1 MAKEFSRVD
10 RLSQQMQQEMAVILQ
25 REIKD
30 PRLHSM
36 ITVSAVDVSKDL
48 SHAKI
53 FVTFLGLEQA
63 KVKQNLDILNDAS
76 GFIRSLIAKRIQ
88 SRIVPTI
95 RFYFDESLDRGI
107 NMANLVEQVRKEDER
122 KRVASGQE
130 PEPKAKHDEEE

>member
-63 KVKQNLDILNDAS
+63 KVKLNLDILNDAS